1 MSLGSKSNV
10 RADFSMLQKKMHGKN
25 LIYLDS
31 AATSFKPQSVIDA
44 IINYYQNECSSVNR
58 SIYELSENSTAK
70 FHEAR
75 ITTQKF
81 INAQSEKEIIFTS
94 GTTASINLV
103 AYSYCEAFL
112 KPGDDILVPEIEH
125 HSNLVPWQ
133 LAAKRCGAKL
143 KFIPVLD
150 STELDLNALKE
161 LLNQK
166 TKLVSIAHI
175 SNVFGTHHPIKEIV
189 KIIREHSNAKIF
201 LDGAQ
206 SAPHIKID
214 VQDLDVDFFAF
225 SAHKLYGP
233 TGVGVLYGKEELLD
247 KMPPFLA
254 GGDMIEEVDLTKTS
268 YNKLPYKFEA
278 GTPNI
283 AGVIGLKAAIDYLQK
298 NLDEALEKEVL
309 NYALKQFS
317 VLSKVK
323 VIGSSKNRAALIS
336 FVVEGVHSLD
346 IATLLNFKGIALRSG
361 HLCAQ
366 PSLKRFNQ
374 SSLLRISF
382 GIYTTKEDIDSFVEA
397 LQEVISSIQP

>member
-1 MSLGSKSNV
+1 MSLGSKNNV

-112 KPGDDILVPEIEH
+112 NPGDEILVPEIEH

-133 LAAKRCGAKL
+133 LAAKRCGATL

-150 STELDLNALKE
+150 STELDLKALKE

-175 SNVFGTHHPIKEIV
+175 SNVFGTRHPIKEIV
-189 KIIREHSNAKIF
+189 KMIREHSSAKIF

-214 VQDLDVDFFAF
+214 VRALDVDFFAF

-254 GGDMIEEVDLTKTS
+254 GGDMIEKVDFQKTS
-268 YNKLPYKFEA
+268 YNQLPYKFEA

-283 AGVIGLKAAIDYLQK
+283 AGIIGLKAAIDYFQK
-298 NLDEALEKEVL
+298 NLDENLEKEVL
-309 NYALKQFS
+309 NYALDQF
-317 VLSKVK
+317 LQLPKVK
-323 VIGSSKNRAALIS
+323 ILGSSKNRAALIS
-336 FVVEGVHSLD
+336 FVIEGVHSLD

-382 GIYTTKEDIDSFVEA
+382 GIYTTKEDVDSFIEA
-397 LQEVISSIQP
+397 LKEVISSIQN